1 MASMN
6 EITKPIDSLT
16 LIKSEIIRTMGNLEL
31 KNFDELDPLL
41 SRLSKEEFSLFIEE
55 RVANLT
61 DQAKLSAKRFLGA
74 RKSYLDMV
82 KENGRKT

>member
-1 MASMN
+1 
-6 EITKPIDSLT
+6 
-16 LIKSEIIRTMGNLEL
+16 
-31 KNFDELDPLL
+31 
-41 SRLSKEEFSLFIEE
+41 LFIEE